1 MSGGEDRSR
10 PREDRGA
17 ATIFVLVLVAV
28 LGVVAVGGAVAGGA
42 LVGQRRA
49 AAAADLAALAGAE
62 ALQVGGG
69 SASSGVGACEAAGR
83 VSERN
88 EARLTG
94 CSVEGLEVVVEVA
107 VDVPA
112 VFGGEWSI
120 PGGARAG
127 PGSPGSPRGPG
138 GPGLQ
143 TPPKGTAPATGSAGP
158 STMAP
163 GVAGR

>member
-1 MSGGEDRSR
+1 MRGGEDRSST
-10 PREDRGA
+10 REDRGA

-28 LGVVAVGGAVAGGA
+28 LGVVAVGGAVAGGV

-69 SASSGVGACEAAGR
+69 SASAGVGACEAAGR

-94 CSVEGLEVVVEVA
+94 CFVEGLEVAVEVT

-127 PGSPGSPRGPG
+127 PGGPGS
-138 GPGLQ
+138 Q
-143 TPPKGTAPATGSAGP
+143 TPPRGTAPATGSGGP
-158 STMAP
+158 STKAP
-163 GVAGR
+163 GGAGR